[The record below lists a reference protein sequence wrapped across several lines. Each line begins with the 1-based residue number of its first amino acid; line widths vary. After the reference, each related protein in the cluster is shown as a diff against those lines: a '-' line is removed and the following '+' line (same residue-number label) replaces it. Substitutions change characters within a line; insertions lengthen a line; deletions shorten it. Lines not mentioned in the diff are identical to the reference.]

1 MKLEEKKLK
10 EELEKYFESKISGA
24 NSGLTMTDPEFTPGV
39 IDVIK
44 ECISKECELG
54 KYIQTEEL
62 LNDVEKDNAKKYLAK
77 VKEKYGVVGN
87 ITYSFSSSS
96 GIGRSCFIKSSL
108 KKKEKDITDYSCW

>member
-1 MKLEEKKLK
+1 MKLEENKLK
-10 EELEKYFESKISGA
+10 EKLEEYFKSKISGA

-44 ECISKECELG
+44 ECLREHI
-54 KYIQTEEL
+54 YTEDL
-62 LNDVEKDNAKKYLAK
+62 LNDVEKDNVKKYIAK
-77 VKEKYGVVGN
+77 VKEKYGKVGN

-96 GIGRSCFIKSSL
+96 GIGRSCYIKSSL